1 MESRHRHLEALFLAA
16 AELPAAERAAFL
28 DARCGGDTGLRA
40 ELEDL
45 LARDSAGSGVPDH
58 PLVSVHPAPPPDRLG
73 PYVLGAK
80 LGEGG
85 FGEVFAAQQTEP
97 VRRRVAIKVLK
108 PGLDSRAV
116 LARFEAERHTLALM
130 DHPGIARVLD
140 AGALP
145 SGRPYFV
152 MERVDGQ
159 PITDFC
165 DAAAADLRTRLELF
179 VSVCRAVEHAHRKGV
194 IHRDLKPS
202 NLLVTRVDGR
212 PAPKVIDF
220 GIAKAI
226 APGAEAEAVANA
238 DTYTRAGDL
247 LGTPEYMSPEQSGS
261 RGADVDTRTD
271 VYSLGVVL
279 YRLLAG
285 RAPFDPGRLGRASPA
300 EVQRILAEEEPRR
313 PSEVATT
320 TPARALRGDL
330 DRIVLRALEK
340 DRERRYPSAAALAD
354 DVERHLRHEPVVA
367 GPPSARYRLRK
378 LARRHRGAVVAGG
391 VAAAALL
398 AGVVATTTQAV
409 RATRAEEAARREA
422 AAANAVSA
430 FLTGMLAA
438 GNPLAE
444 ARGREVPVRELLDRA
459 ARALDESAPPVPAV
473 EAGVRHALGTTY
485 AGLGLY
491 AEAEPH
497 LVRAAALRTEAAG
510 PASAA
515 ALDSRFAL
523 VELQALA
530 GRNAA
535 AESALVAIAADA
547 RTVLAADPG
556 RCARFLSL
564 RGGVLGNLSRF
575 AEADSA
581 YAEEVAL
588 RRAAPDAGGADGQA
602 ALAAALGARAEIS
615 RRLGRFAEAETLAV
629 ESVAL
634 ARRARPGDHHDTAAA
649 LARLASV
656 RHRAGRL
663 PDADVAGAEAVAMG
677 ERVLGAEHPLVAEW
691 VANLAQIRLDAGDLD
706 GAEAAARQAVARADA
721 VGLGPE
727 RANPLRSTLAT
738 VLAARGDLDAVL
750 ALRQRILASSRAR
763 FGDVHAAV
771 ASDWNNLGA
780 TYRLLHRWADAES
793 AFASALGCFRTLH
806 GEDHPDAV
814 VALHNLGKTRLDAGR
829 FAEAER
835 TAAEAASRAA
845 RAFPERHPTRAI
857 ITGAHGRCLA
867 AIGRTAEARASL
879 TAAIDE
885 LTAAL
890 GADHPRT
897 RELADALDRLA
908 R

>member
-1 MESRHRHLEALFLAA
+1 MESRHRRLEALFLAA
-16 AELPAAERAAFL
+16 ADLPAAERPAFL
-28 DARCGGDTGLRA
+28 EAQCGDDPELRA
-40 ELEDL
+40 AVEDL
-45 LARDSAGSGVPDH
+45 LAHDSAGPRVPDQ
-58 PLVSVHPAPPPDRLG
+58 PLVSVEAAPPPERLG

-85 FGEVFAAQQTEP
+85 FGEVFAAEQTEP

-152 MERVDGQ
+152 MERVDGE

-165 DAAAADLRTRLELF
+165 ATAALDLRARLELF
-179 VSVCRAVEHAHRKGV
+179 ASVCRAVEHAHRRGV

-212 PAPKVIDF
+212 PQPKVIDF

-226 APGAEAEAVANA
+226 APAAGDAER
-238 DTYTRAGDL
+238 TRAGDH
-247 LGTPEYMSPEQSGS
+247 LGTPEYMSPEQAGS

-279 YRLLAG
+279 YRMLTG
-285 RAPFDPGRLGRASPA
+285 RSPFDPERLRRAAPA
-300 EVQRILAEEEPRR
+300 EVARILAEEEPRR
-313 PSEVATT
+313 PSDITRAM
-320 TPARALRGDL
+320 PPRALRGEL
-330 DRIVLRALEK
+330 DWIVLRALAR
-340 DRERRYPSAAALAD
+340 DRDRRYPSAAALAD
-354 DVERHLRHEPVVA
+354 DVERHLRHEPVQA
-367 GPPSARYRLRK
+367 GPPSARYRLGK
-378 LARRHRGAVVAGG
+378 LARRHRGAVIAGG
-391 VAAAALL
+391 AAVAALL
-398 AGVVATTTQAV
+398 AGIVATTTQAV

-430 FLTGMLAA
+430 FLSGMLAA

-444 ARGREVPVRELLDRA
+444 PRGRDVPVRELLDRA
-459 ARALDESAPPVPAV
+459 ARTLGESPPEVPAV

-497 LVRAAALRTEAAG
+497 LARAAALRAASGG
-510 PASAA
+510 PASAE
-515 ALDSRFAL
+515 ALDSRLAL
-523 VELQALA
+523 VELLALS

-535 AESALVAIAADA
+535 ADSALAALAARAGPALAADA
-547 RTVLAADPG
+547 SR
-556 RCARFLSL
+556 RARFLSL

-581 YAEEVAL
+581 YAAEIAL
-588 RRAAPDAGGADGQA
+588 RRAAPDAAGAEGLS
-602 ALAAALGARAEIS
+602 ALAAALGARAEIGK
-615 RRLGRFAEAETLAV
+615 RMGRFAGAESLAAEA
-629 ESVAL
+629 VAT

-656 RHRAGRL
+656 LHRAGKL
-663 PDADVAGAEAVAMG
+663 PGAGAAANEAVAMG

-691 VANLAQIRLDAGDLD
+691 TANLALIRLDAGDPD
-706 GAEAAARQAVARADA
+706 GAETAARRAVALASA
-721 VGLGPE
+721 GELGAE
-727 RANPLRSTLAT
+727 RANTLRSTLAT
-738 VLAARGDLDAVL
+738 VLMARGNLGEVL
-750 ALRQRILASSRAR
+750 ALRKDILASSRAA
-763 FGDVHAAV
+763 FGDAHAAV

-780 TYRLLHRWADAES
+780 ACRLLHRWAEAES
-793 AFASALGCFRTLH
+793 AFTAALACFRAVH

-835 TAAEAASRAA
+835 AVADAAARAA
-845 RAFPERHPTRAI
+845 RAFPDGHPTRAI
-857 ITGAHGRCLA
+857 ITGTHGRCLA
-867 AIGRTAEARASL
+867 AIGRTAAARDSL
-879 TAAIDE
+879 RAAIDQ
-885 LTAAL
+885 LAATL

-897 RELADALDRLA
+897 RELTEALDRLP